1 MRISSLRSI
10 ANVANPFHS
19 LDYFCLNLCPF
30 CFVVRAA
37 ICFVGLRL
45 VEIRFIFLDFGLCSA
60 FIVFRQNVV
69 LSQIRALCCNHL
81 SVILTPKRTCY
92 CNVNKSQLKTS
103 VCSGFWT
110 VVRTNGSTNAF
121 LVING
126 INFMV
131 TATDD
136 IKAKKN
142 SLFKQRNG
150 TEHLTRHN

>member
-1 MRISSLRSI
+1 MLAIFRSTKINDWKSARLNSMRISSLRSI
-10 ANVANPFHS
+10 ANVTNPFHS

-92 CNVNKSQLKTS
+92 CNVNKSQLKTCASTQS
-103 VCSGFWT
+103 VRFVLDFG
-110 VVRTNGSTNAF
+110 R
-121 LVING
+121 LLEQ
-126 INFMV
+126 
-131 TATDD
+131 TARRMR
-136 IKAKKN
+136 
-142 SLFKQRNG
+142 F
-150 TEHLTRHN
+150 